1 MLAPLDLSAKILFP
15 VTVSGYLR
23 STGTLQQNQKNIAE
37 AVTVEFRHGT
47 EICGIPLTVEQFRDT
62 RFHLVGDFLHLFHSF
77 LIAYL
82 SPPPVEMRLILR
94 HKKRPCGRQR
104 SRSGFF
110 RWRENFSLSR
120 WPDGKSRA
128 ASLTLAIISALAACL
143 SLK

>member
-82 SPPPVEMRLILR
+82 SPPPVEMCLILR
-94 HKKRPCGRQR
+94 RKNALTGVSVPGRAFSDGGKIFLYHDGRAVNRGPLLWLWQSYLLWRPVYC
-104 SRSGFF
+104 
-110 RWRENFSLSR
+110 
-120 WPDGKSRA
+120 
-128 ASLTLAIISALAACL
+128 
-143 SLK
+143 

>member
-37 AVTVEFRHGT
+37 AVTVKFRHGT
-47 EICGIPLTVEQFRDT
+47 EICGILLTVEQFCDA
-62 RFHLVGDFLHLFHSF
+62 RFQLVSKFLHLFHSL

-94 HKKRPCGRQR
+94 RKKRPCGRQR

-110 RWRENFSLSR
+110 RWRGNFSLSR

-128 ASLTLAIISALAACL
+128 ASLALAIISALAACL
-143 SLK
+143 LLK